1 MKKKIVLSLLLICL
15 CSCSTKEEVVETFE
29 LSYQEIE
36 IIPGKDF
43 QSSALKDE
51 ELNFMELSSC
61 AFDGNDKVYTYENME
76 ITVSPLDGKDIVYSI
91 YFLNDR
97 ITTKEGVKITDDKE
111 TMIETY
117 GENYKNINNKYSY
130 LKGDV
135 LLSFIIENDII
146 ISIEYMYSNN

>member
-1 MKKKIVLSLLLICL
+1 
-15 CSCSTKEEVVETFE
+15 
-29 LSYQEIE
+29 
-36 IIPGKDF
+36 
-43 QSSALKDE
+43 
-51 ELNFMELSSC
+51 MELSSC

-76 ITVSPLDGKDIVYSI
+76 ITVSPLDGKDIVYSV

>member
-135 LLSFIIENDII
+135 LLSFIIENDVI

>member
-15 CSCSTKEEVVETFE
+15 CGCSTNEKIADTFE
-29 LSYQEIE
+29 LSYQEVE
-36 IIPGKDF
+36 IIPGKEF
-43 QSSALKDE
+43 KSSALKAE

-76 ITVSPLDGKDIVYSI
+76 ITVSPLDGKDIVYSV

-111 TMIETY
+111 VMIETY
-117 GENYKNINNKYSY
+117 GENYKHINNKYTYS
-130 LKGDV
+130 KGDV

>member
-76 ITVSPLDGKDIVYSI
+76 ITVSPLDGKDIVYSV

-135 LLSFIIENDII
+135 LLSFIIENDVI

>member
-76 ITVSPLDGKDIVYSI
+76 ITVSPLDGKDIVYSV

-130 LKGDV
+130 LKGEV
-135 LLSFIIENDII
+135 LLSFIIENDVI

>member
-43 QSSALKDE
+43 QSSALKNE

-76 ITVSPLDGKDIVYSI
+76 ITVSPLDGKDIVYSV

>member
-76 ITVSPLDGKDIVYSI
+76 ITVSPLDGKDIVYSV

>member
-51 ELNFMELSSC
+51 ELNFTELSSC

-76 ITVSPLDGKDIVYSI
+76 ITVSPLDGKDIVYSV

-130 LKGDV
+130 LKGEV